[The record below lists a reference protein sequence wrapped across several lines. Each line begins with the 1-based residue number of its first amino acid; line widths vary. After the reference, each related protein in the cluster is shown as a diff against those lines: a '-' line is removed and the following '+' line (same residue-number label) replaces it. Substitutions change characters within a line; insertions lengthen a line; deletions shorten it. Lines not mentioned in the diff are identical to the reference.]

1 MRYFYKL
8 KFTKTNYRMG
18 DYMTCKWYSVCPMK
32 RFYERGMLDKKWVN
46 NYCKGDWSKC
56 IRYRMEERGEYHPDC
71 MLPDGTID
79 DNLR

>member
-1 MRYFYKL
+1 
-8 KFTKTNYRMG
+8 
-18 DYMTCKWYSVCPMK
+18 MK
-32 RFYERGMLDKKWVN
+32 RFYERGMLDRKWVN

-56 IRYRMEERGEYHPDC
+56 IRYRMEERGEYHPDF